1 MRRITTGS
9 LVAAAT
15 IAALVV
21 GAPYAFA
28 NRDHQTH
35 QSVQSS
41 QISAESMKQKIDNL
55 GYYVRQLKFKHGLYE
70 ARIVEKEM
78 RGGVKALFDG
88 ATGELIRAE
97 LHD

>member
-21 GAPYAFA
+21 GAPYALA
-28 NRDHQTH
+28 NRDHQTY
-35 QSVQSS
+35 QSVQNSR
-41 QISAESMKQKIDNL
+41 ISAESMKQKIDDL
-55 GYYVRQLKFKHGLYE
+55 GYYVRRLEFKHGLYE
-70 ARIVEKEM
+70 ARIIEKEM
-78 RGGVKALFDG
+78 SGGVKALFDG